1 MRMKLNL
8 SERSLAEL
16 FALNY
21 WMSIRCHTRE
31 EMDDDEWSE
40 AMREIEDE
48 IKLRIFTNTKD
59 P

>member
-1 MRMKLNL
+1 MKINL
-8 SERSLAEL
+8 ATRSLAEL
-16 FALNY
+16 FALTY
-21 WMSIRCHTRE
+21 WLSIRCHTRE
-31 EMDDDEWSE
+31 DMDDDEWSE